1 VSYRRPIG
9 DRAALSSADAF
20 DSVLRHPRAGRP
32 RRVFITRT
40 DSEKVLQHV
49 KELVASGPFEPIVAR
64 ERGAAAAPLLYDL
77 INQMRGCD
85 TAIIHVTGGPAT
97 GDADREPLSGDVL
110 IEIGAAMALYGREF
124 VLLLDEAIELPPN
137 LRGLR
142 ECRYRG
148 DELNKPEIVRL
159 LRAFSSFMQ
168 WPSGIPVASSAG
180 GSSFWFAQEADA
192 VATKH

>member
-20 DSVLRHPRAGRP
+20 DSALRHPRAGRT

-40 DSEKVLQHV
+40 DSEKVLRNV
-49 KELVASGPFEPIVAR
+49 KELVASGPFEPVVAR

-97 GDADREPLSGDVL
+97 GGADREPLSDDVL

-124 VLLLDEAIELPPN
+124 V
-137 LRGLR
+137 
-142 ECRYRG
+142 
-148 DELNKPEIVRL
+148 
-159 LRAFSSFMQ
+159 Q
-168 WPSGIPVASSAG
+168 
-180 GSSFWFAQEADA
+180 Q
-192 VATKH
+192 

>member
-9 DRAALSSADAF
+9 DRAARSSAGAVDRA
-20 DSVLRHPRAGRP
+20 LRHPRAGRT

-49 KELVASGPFEPIVAR
+49 KELVASGPFEPVVAR
-64 ERGAAAAPLLYDL
+64 ERGAAAAPLLYHL

-97 GDADREPLSGDVL
+97 GDRDREPLSGDVL

-124 VLLLDEAIELPPN
+124 VLLLDEAVELPPN
-137 LRGLR
+137 LHGLR
-142 ECRYRG
+142 ECRYCG

-180 GSSFWFAQEADA
+180 ASSFWFTQQADA

>member
-20 DSVLRHPRAGRP
+20 DSALRHPRAGRP

-49 KELVASGPFEPIVAR
+49 KELVASGPFEPVVAR

-97 GDADREPLSGDVL
+97 GDRDREPLSGDVL

-180 GSSFWFAQEADA
+180 ASSFWFTQQADA